1 MRVWIFGAG
10 GVGLG
15 LGSAL
20 LAAGQR
26 VGFIGREATLA
37 ALRARGL
44 RRSGLFGEVAFPP
57 EAFDT
62 EASADAVASPASHVL
77 VATKSFDTE
86 AAARALAGAALVDAS
101 TQIVLC
107 QNGWGN
113 AEVFAAHHPEQV
125 IWNARVITGF
135 RRDEPHHVTITAHAE
150 PVHVGS
156 LFGRD
161 AEAIRP
167 LCDAIDAGGIPCA
180 STNDVAADL
189 WAKLLYNGILNAL
202 GAIFEMPYG
211 EVAAHAEAR
220 ETMRRLAE
228 ETFAVMAAAG
238 HRTHWPDAEAYLR
251 DFHERLLPPTAKHES
266 STLQDLR
273 AGKRT
278 EIDAL
283 NGAVVRLGE
292 EHGVPVPVHR
302 TLLALV
308 HVIEDQRRGRAS

>member
-1 MRVWIFGAG
+1 MRVWIYGAG

-26 VGFIGREATLA
+26 VGFVGRETTLA
-37 ALRARGL
+37 ALRAKGL
-44 RRSGLFGEVAFPP
+44 QRSGLFGAVSFPP
-57 EAFDT
+57 DAFDT
-62 EASADAVASPASHVL
+62 AASADEVDAPATHVL

-86 AAARALAGAALVDAS
+86 AAARALQGTPLVDAS
-101 TQIVLC
+101 TRFVLC

-113 AEVFAAHHPEQV
+113 AEIFAAHHPERA

-135 RRDEPHHVTITAHAE
+135 RRDEPQHVTITAHAE

-156 LFGRD
+156 LYGEE

-167 LCDAIDAGGIPCA
+167 LCDAIDAGGIPCEPTA
-180 STNDVAADL
+180 DIAADL

-202 GAIFEMPYG
+202 GAICELRYG
-211 EVAAHAEAR
+211 AVAAHPEAS
-220 ETMRRLAE
+220 EIMRRLAE
-228 ETFAVMAAAG
+228 ETFAVMQAAG
-238 HRTHWPDAEAYLR
+238 HRTHWSDAKAYLA
-251 DFHERLLPPTAKHES
+251 DFHERLLPPTAEHES

-283 NGAVVRLGE
+283 NGAVVRVGE
-292 EHGVPVPVHR
+292 EHAVPTPVHR

-308 HVIEDQRRGRAS
+308 HVIEDQRRAREG